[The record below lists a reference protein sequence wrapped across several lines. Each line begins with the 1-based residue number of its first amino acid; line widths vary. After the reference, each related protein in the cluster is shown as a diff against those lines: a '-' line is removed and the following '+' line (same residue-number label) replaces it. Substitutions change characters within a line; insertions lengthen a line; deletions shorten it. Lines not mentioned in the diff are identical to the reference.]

1 MRRGL
6 GADRVFRFAGV
17 REPLG
22 SWGEVRLARHLSFG
36 GESGS
41 AGMSV
46 LAEGAKQILKY
57 LLDYL
62 HGAMNTQVVA

>member
-1 MRRGL
+1 
-6 GADRVFRFAGV
+6 
-17 REPLG
+17 
-22 SWGEVRLARHLSFG
+22 
-36 GESGS
+36 
-41 AGMSV
+41 MSV